1 MVYEE
6 LAILIGVLVMPW
18 ILYWKA
24 RSDMRASMEK
34 SIETVMDS
42 AQDLK
47 KEVLDSAED
56 FKKDAI
62 QIINELKAD
71 VAAAPQIIG
80 AQLAKSFSGQ
90 LGGLLSGSGRLDK
103 GLASRLFNDFTKS
116 QSPIAQWLIEYG
128 KESIPFLQDHPELI
142 AEVLPHLSKL
152 APGLGGLLGGG
163 DSKPPERKSNLGL

>member
-6 LAILIGVLVMPW
+6 IAILIGVLVMPW

-24 RSDMRASMEK
+24 RSDMRRSMEK
-34 SIETVMDS
+34 SIETVM
-42 AQDLK
+42 
-47 KEVLDSAED
+47 DSAED

-128 KESIPFLQDHPELI
+128 KESIPFLQEHPELI

-163 DSKPPERKSNLGL
+163 GDSKPEPKSKLGL